1 MSSMH
6 RKHIFQDLL
15 TAIPLCRNILSN
27 RIIWK
32 KWKRLRNT
40 STYIDILQYCFAAIN
55 TSRQKLNLYPF
66 DPATPIS
73 RARLVT
79 NAPAL
84 RVSTADILA
93 RSCKKT
99 HFFHHFK
106 CWEPWIWNVRLLN
119 FTVRIS
125 EEKLEHELKE
135 TVASGIKRRLI
146 PKVKI

>member
-6 RKHIFQDLL
+6 RKHIFQDL
-15 TAIPLCRNILSN
+15 PLCRNILSN

-40 STYIDILQYCFAAIN
+40 LTYIDILRYCFAAIN
-55 TSRQKLNLYPF
+55 TSRQKLNLSF
-66 DPATPIS
+66 DPATFIS
-73 RARLVT
+73 WARLVT

-84 RVSTADILA
+84 RANTADILA

-99 HFFHHFK
+99 HFFHLFK
-106 CWEPWIWNVRLLN
+106 CWEHWIWNVRLLN
-119 FTVRIS
+119 FTVRIG
-125 EEKLEHELKE
+125 EEKLEHELRE